1 MMGWIIAAAVAVFA
15 VIAIALVLIRRSG
28 VLGGSIATID
38 TIVGENVSLQRLLI
52 ISPAVDRY
60 VLKVSCGPRAD
71 FLMMIYS
78 SRAKTCESLLS
89 RASERSVKRIDVSYI
104 I

>member
-38 TIVGENVSLQRLLI
+38 TIVGEKCVVTETIDNFAGCGQVRVKGQLWSARGLFDDDIFEQGENLRI
-52 ISPAVDRY
+52 VAIEGVRAVCKKD
-60 VLKVSCGPRAD
+60 
-71 FLMMIYS
+71 
-78 SRAKTCESLLS
+78 
-89 RASERSVKRIDVSYI
+89 
-104 I
+104 